1 MGNEMSASARELFDS
16 PEFVVMA
23 TIDPDG
29 RPQQSV
35 VWAERDG
42 NDVIV
47 STVEGRRKHRNL
59 VQDPRATLLLH
70 PKDAPYTYVE
80 IRGHVTMSREGGR
93 ELIDRLARKY
103 TGAPRYTADDGT
115 DAVRVV
121 LRVTPD
127 QVVEHGIAP
136 QS

>member
-1 MGNEMSASARELFDS
+1 MNTELSPAARELFDS
-16 PEFVVMA
+16 PEFVVLA

-29 RPQQSV
+29 QPQLSV

-42 NDVIV
+42 NDVII

-59 VQDPRATLLLH
+59 VRDPRASLLLY

-103 TGAPRYTADDGT
+103 IGVPRFAADDDTG
-115 DAVRVV
+115 AVRVV
-121 LRVTPD
+121 VRVTPD
-127 QVVEHGIAP
+127 QVVEHGLAP
-136 QS
+136 RS